1 MFIEAWRSSNNQ
13 SLLMALKVEGLAR
26 LSLSSCIREKLQP
39 EKQLLPD
46 SHKK

>member
-26 LSLSSCIREKLQP
+26 LSLSDCIREKLQQD
-39 EKQLLPD
+39 KHD
-46 SHKK
+46 SPPVVEI